1 MSIIKSL
8 GTWLLTVIVTYA
20 IAATL
25 ATQSVLARLSE
36 MGIPISLGQRFSTT
50 IQDIIGMGSMFL
62 PLVAFSLLIA
72 FVVAAILTR
81 WLRPWRTT
89 LFILAGAAG
98 LLALHIVLEAML
110 GITPVAAARTISGLL
125 MQGVAGAFGGWLFV
139 RMNPRESNVRTTG

>member
-81 WLRPWRTT
+81 WLRPWRTA
-89 LFILAGAAG
+89 LFVLAGAVG

-110 GITPVAAARTISGLL
+110 GITPVAAARTIGGLL
-125 MQGVAGAFGGWLFV
+125 MQGAAGAIGGWLFV
-139 RMNPRESNVRTTG
+139 RMNPREPDITATG